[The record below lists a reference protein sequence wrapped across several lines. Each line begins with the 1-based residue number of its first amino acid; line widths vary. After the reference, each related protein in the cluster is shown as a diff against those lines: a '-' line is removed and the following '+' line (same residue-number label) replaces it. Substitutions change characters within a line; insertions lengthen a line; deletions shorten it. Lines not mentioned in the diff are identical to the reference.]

1 MDLAYAKC
9 LYYAVCAAKQLIKYS
24 VYDTANMRKMQQQ
37 STAVRLLQLNRK
49 SHVKR
54 NVATACT
61 VTSTDLW
68 LYWVRMH

>member
-1 MDLAYAKC
+1 M
-9 LYYAVCAAKQLIKYS
+9 KYS
-24 VYDTANMRKMQQQ
+24 VYDTANVRKVQQQ

-49 SHVKR
+49 SHVKQ